1 MNSFILI
8 LVLLDVIPKITF
20 AILCVF
26 KVSKQS
32 AEWFPHQIPFAANP
46 TSIWLN
52 HGKIPDFFKDQP
64 TLMQKLMIVTQV
76 KKLRCHDYNCLC
88 KACLVGRFNYISV
101 KSTHF
106 EQRKRTGGKI
116 QMFSIQVRQHWNRE
130 DATFCPLFIPICR
143 FYSTEGEQL
152 HNEGND
158 KNRISAA
165 IYIHC

>member
-1 MNSFILI
+1 MNSFVLI
-8 LVLLDVIPKITF
+8 LVPLNVIPEITF
-20 AILCVF
+20 AICVF
-26 KVSKQS
+26 SRFQSNLLSDFRSKSDLNLTQSLQIIRFVSKINQLWCKS
-32 AEWFPHQIPFAANP
+32 LI
-46 TSIWLN
+46 
-52 HGKIPDFFKDQP
+52 
-64 TLMQKLMIVTQV
+64 IVTQV

-101 KSTHF
+101 KFAHF

>member
-1 MNSFILI
+1 MNSFVLI
-8 LVLLDVIPKITF
+8 LVLLDVIPEITF
-20 AILCVF
+20 AICVF
-26 KVSKQS
+26 SRFQSNLLSDFRSKSDLNLTQSLQIIRFVSKIS
-32 AEWFPHQIPFAANP
+32 KLWCK
-46 TSIWLN
+46 S
-52 HGKIPDFFKDQP
+52 
-64 TLMQKLMIVTQV
+64 LMIMTQV
-76 KKLRCHDYNCLC
+76 KKLRCHDYNFLR
-88 KACLVGRFNYISV
+88 KACLVGRLNCISV
-101 KSTHF
+101 KSAHF